1 MTFKNYIFFFTFCY
15 SVSIYA
21 QIDSIKT
28 IVLKPVMVKSSRIV
42 EKEIKIPMSISS
54 INYEKT
60 QVIRQQLSLHDYII
74 NIPGLFALNS
84 NNFSQDLR
92 VSIRGFGARSAFG
105 IRGIKIIVDGI
116 PETTPDGQ
124 GQIDNLDL
132 GIIKNIE
139 IIKGPA
145 SSLYGNASGGV
156 ISIYTT
162 DSFDKNYINSGLTFG
177 SYNFQQYQISAGYG
191 NQKNSLIVQGTK
203 TQTDGFRTQSGFKNY
218 NLNLRMKHL
227 FSENTKLIVHL
238 NYSDSPYAGDAGGL
252 TFEEVKED
260 RQQARSR
267 NLDFM
272 TGEQIDQFKI
282 GISFNH
288 KWSKSTFNNY
298 GFYSSRNFYGLLPF
312 EFGGIVDLNRDYFGL
327 GSSYTLKIQGKKLQ
341 NSLQFGYDL
350 ASQKDDRSR
359 FKNLNGQQGDN
370 TLDQIESFRSIG
382 VYALN
387 HLSVGK
393 FLIRMGIRF
402 DHNNLKAEDLFLSNG
417 DQSGNI
423 NLKAL
428 NPSLGIS
435 YQLQKQQYIY
445 TNFSTSFETP
455 VLSELSANPNN
466 EGGFNAS
473 LIAQKAINYELGYKL
488 KTKNSRLEIA
498 LFEIE
503 TSNDIVPYELEDFPG
518 RTFYKNAGKTLR
530 NGIEFNYKLK
540 LAENLNINVG
550 YTLSIFNYTSY
561 ITPNGNFNDNQLPG
575 IPKHM
580 GSFAFNY
587 TNKKGLNIL
596 LDNRYVGNLY
606 ANDSN
611 SVKDNSYFITNLN
624 FGYKLKSNRANI
636 TPFLGINNLFNTLY
650 NDNIR
655 INAFGSRYY
664 EPAPGINIFGGV
676 RIFHA
681 L

>member
-1 MTFKNYIFFFTFCY
+1 
-15 SVSIYA
+15 
-21 QIDSIKT
+21 
-28 IVLKPVMVKSSRIV
+28 
-42 EKEIKIPMSISS
+42 
-54 INYEKT
+54 
-60 QVIRQQLSLHDYII
+60 
-74 NIPGLFALNS
+74 
-84 NNFSQDLR
+84 
-92 VSIRGFGARSAFG
+92 
-105 IRGIKIIVDGI
+105 
-116 PETTPDGQ
+116 
-124 GQIDNLDL
+124 
-132 GIIKNIE
+132 
-139 IIKGPA
+139 
-145 SSLYGNASGGV
+145 
-156 ISIYTT
+156 
-162 DSFDKNYINSGLTFG
+162 
-177 SYNFQQYQISAGYG
+177 
-191 NQKNSLIVQGTK
+191 
-203 TQTDGFRTQSGFKNY
+203 
-218 NLNLRMKHL
+218 
-227 FSENTKLIVHL
+227 
-238 NYSDSPYAGDAGGL
+238 
-252 TFEEVKED
+252 
-260 RQQARSR
+260 
-267 NLDFM
+267 
-272 TGEQIDQFKI
+272 
-282 GISFNH
+282 
-288 KWSKSTFNNY
+288 
-298 GFYSSRNFYGLLPF
+298 
-312 EFGGIVDLNRDYFGL
+312 
-327 GSSYTLKIQGKKLQ
+327 
-341 NSLQFGYDL
+341 L

-359 FKNLNGQQGDN
+359 FKNLNGQQGDD

-466 EGGFNAS
+466 EGGFNTS
-473 LIAQKAINYELGYKL
+473 LKAQKAINYELGYKL

-498 LFEIE
+498 LFRIE

-518 RTFYKNAGKTLR
+518 RIFYKNAGKTLR

-550 YTLSIFNYTSY
+550 YTLSKFNYTSY

-580 GSFAFNY
+580 GSLAFNY

-611 SVKDNSYFITNLN
+611 SVKDNSYLITNLN

-655 INAFGSRYY
+655 INAFSSRYY

>member
-1 MTFKNYIFFFTFCY
+1 MNFKNYIIFFAFCF
-15 SVSIYA
+15 SISFYA
-21 QIDSIKT
+21 QTDSIKAV
-28 IVLKPVMVKSSRIV
+28 VLKPVMVKSSRII
-42 EKEIKIPMSISS
+42 EKEIKIPISISS
-54 INYEKT
+54 INYEDT
-60 QVIRQQLSLHDYII
+60 QAIRQQLSLHDYIK
-74 NIPGLFALNS
+74 NIPGVFALNS

-124 GQIDNLDL
+124 GQIDNLNL

-203 TQTDGFRTQSGFKNY
+203 SQTDGFRTQSGFKNY

-227 FSENTKLIVHL
+227 FSENTKLNVFL

-252 TFEEVKED
+252 TLEEVKED
-260 RQQARSR
+260 RQQARGR

-288 KWSKSTFNNY
+288 KWSNSTFNNY

-312 EFGGIVDLNRDYFGL
+312 EFGGIVNLNRDYFGF
-327 GSSYTLKIQGKKLQ
+327 GSSYTLKNQGKKLQ
-341 NSLQFGYDL
+341 NSLQFGFDL

-370 TLDQIESFRSIG
+370 TLDQIESFKSIG
-382 VYALN
+382 IYALN

-393 FLIRMGIRF
+393 FLIRTGIRF
-402 DHNNLKAEDLFLSNG
+402 DHNNLKVEDLFLSNG
-417 DQSGNI
+417 DQSGDI

-435 YQLQKQQYIY
+435 YQLQQQQYIY
-445 TNFSTSFETP
+445 TNFSSSFETP

-473 LIAQKAINYELGYKL
+473 LKAQKAINYEIGYKL
-488 KTKNSRLEIA
+488 KTKNSRLEIV
-498 LFEIE
+498 LFRIE
-503 TSNDIVPYELEDFPG
+503 TSNDIIPFELEDFPG
-518 RTFYKNAGKTLR
+518 RTFFKNAGKTLR
-530 NGIEFNYKLK
+530 KGIEFNYKLK
-540 LAENLNINVG
+540 LSQNLNINAG
-550 YTLSIFNYTSY
+550 YTLSKFNYTSF
-561 ITPNGNFNDNQLPG
+561 ITPNGNFNDKQLPG

-580 GSFAFNY
+580 GSLAFNY

-611 SVKDNSYFITNLN
+611 SVKDNSYLITNLN
-624 FGYKLKSNRANI
+624 FGYKLKSKHVNI
-636 TPFLGINNLFNTLY
+636 TPFLGINNLFNILY

-655 INAFGSRYY
+655 INAFGNRYY
-664 EPAPGINIFGGV
+664 EPAPGINIFGGI